1 MDFAQ
6 LKRQD
11 GFVREIVWYLAV
23 VVVICVVVFDGVAV
37 TKAHLGVSQNATD
50 AADEALNTYI
60 QSGNPGMA
68 KDSASTLLKLHGSQM
83 IAGSFEL
90 QRSVD
95 GPDHATVT
103 VGARRATKT
112 YLLRYLED
120 VPWGVGPWFHRLLNP
135 SAVESNDND

>member
-1 MDFAQ
+1 MDFGH
-6 LKRQD
+6 LGRQD

-23 VVVICVVVFDGVAV
+23 LVIICVIVFDGVAV
-37 TKAHLGVSQNATD
+37 TKAHLGVRQNATD

-68 KDSASTLLKLHGSQM
+68 KDSASALLKVHGSQM
-83 IAGSFEL
+83 VANSFKL
-90 QRSVD
+90 RRSVE

-112 YLLRYLED
+112 YLLRYLEG

-135 SAVESNDND
+135 SAVETND